1 MTPLSPPIQSKLWQ
15 VACAHNVERV
25 ALHKIMGA
33 PHYTESNSFATYG
46 GEEDWWGYQL
56 HNGQLAVLCLRVPY
70 RDAIICSDQQQI
82 TNEVLR
88 AFSSAIALGNFEVYQ
103 HAYAA

>member
-15 VACAHNVERV
+15 LACAHNVERV
-25 ALHKIMGA
+25 ALHQVLGA
-33 PHYTESNSFATYG
+33 PHFTESNSFATYG

-56 HNGQLAVLCLRVPY
+56 QNGPLAVICLRVPY

-82 TNEVLR
+82 TNEILA
-88 AFSSAIALGNFEVYQ
+88 AFGSAIALGTLEVYP

>member
-1 MTPLSPPIQSKLWQ
+1 VTPLSLPIQSKLWQ
-15 VACAHNVERV
+15 LACAHDIERT

-33 PHYTESNSFATYG
+33 PHFTELNSFATYG

-56 HNGQLAVLCLRVPY
+56 QNGQLAVLCLRVPY
-70 RDAIICSDQQQI
+70 RDAIVCSDQQQI
-82 TNEVLR
+82 SNEILA
-88 AFSSAIALGNFEVYQ
+88 AFRNAIALGTLEVYP